1 MYPHAGLFFAHEM
14 HESLMTGEKPV
25 VAMDAEAIARS
36 IRRIAHE
43 IVERNTDLQP
53 VSLIGIVRR
62 GATLA
67 LRLTEELKHLGAGEI
82 AVGTLDISSYR
93 DDGKGAAGGPRLLGR
108 DIPFSV
114 DGRIVVLVDDVL
126 YTGRTV
132 RAGLTALAE
141 LGRPESIQL
150 VTLIDRGEHEL
161 PIRADYLG
169 RNITALPGQRVYVRL
184 SEVDGIDSVIIGDK
198 RS

>member
-1 MYPHAGLFFAHEM
+1 MYLHAGLFFTHEM
-14 HESLMTGEKPV
+14 RELLIMSEKPV

-43 IVERNTDLQP
+43 IIERNPDLQP
-53 VSLIGIVRR
+53 VALIGIVRR

-67 LRLTEELKHLGAGEI
+67 LRLAELSKQLGAGEI

-93 DDGKGAAGGPRLLGR
+93 DDGKGASVGPRLLGR
-108 DIPFSV
+108 DIPFSI

-141 LGRPESIQL
+141 LGRPQSIQL
-150 VTLIDRGEHEL
+150 AALIDRGEHEL

-169 RNITALPGQRVYVRL
+169 RNIMAPPGQRVYVRL